1 MLIASDVRESTACW
15 MVPILCPFV
24 LLVNAACR
32 SGVLNLLCGAG
43 NFGKIWYARGPAKLY
58 TQNEEWITT
67 HIIIKQYT
75 CSVADKVILI
85 PTKKYLK
92 HANGKI
98 YRIPS
103 LRTVSFLQILPADG
117 RTVSV
122 LSQLY
127 YGKTSATSSHFRCLR
142 GHRNN
147 RFRAICCP
155 RATDWKTLV

>member
-1 MLIASDVRESTACW
+1 MLPLHRKSIAFRKF
-15 MVPILCPFV
+15 PILCPFV

-103 LRTVSFLQILPADG
+103 LRTVSVLQILPADG

-142 GHRNN
+142 RHRNN
-147 RFRAICCP
+147 RLRAMCCP